1 MEKWANICYNL
12 MKREILKSDFMKLFE
27 KVLAKN
33 IKEKLIE
40 EGDRLIVGFSGGPD
54 SVFLVEMLLK
64 LREKMDFNI
73 VLVHINHLL
82 RGEDAQ
88 RDEEFSINYGK
99 NKGLEVFARKID
111 IATLGKKNN
120 LTLEEA
126 GREARY
132 NFYKE
137 VLERTNSNKIALA
150 HNKDDQIETFMF
162 RLSRGTGLSGL
173 EGILSKRAVFVRPI
187 SEIYK
192 RDILNYLESNGISYC
207 IDHTN
212 FENEFTRN
220 SIRLDLIPF
229 IEQRYNPKF
238 KDKIY
243 SLIEEIREI
252 NSFIDGEIKDLSE
265 KEVLS
270 IDELLKFPKS
280 VRGKILS
287 RYLYKYGVEVNRK
300 KIQLIEGILN
310 KGGSQ
315 KISLDGRYELK
326 KEYNLLKIEKNS
338 DKMKNIEMQK
348 LTIPGSVEFGNY
360 MLKAE
365 LVTRDERGKDCFYT
379 NLKLGDE
386 LLIRTR
392 EDGDRLT
399 PTGMKGEKKLK
410 DIFIN
415 EKIGKEQRDLIPIVV
430 HNGKIVWI
438 VGVRGDENYKS
449 TENKCVKLSV
459 RRTK

>member
-1 MEKWANICYNL
+1 M
-12 MKREILKSDFMKLFE
+12 RLFNS
-27 KVLAKN
+27 VLNKN
-33 IKEKLIE
+33 RKENLIE
-40 EGDRLIVGFSGGPD
+40 DGDRIVVGFSGGPD

-64 LREKMDFNI
+64 LKEMINFNM

-88 RDEEFSINYGK
+88 RDEDFSINYGK
-99 NKGLEVFARKID
+99 EKGLEVFSRKID
-111 IATLGKKNN
+111 ITYLGSEKG

-137 VLERTNSNKIALA
+137 ILEKTGSNKIALA

-162 RLSRGTGLSGL
+162 RLARGSGLSGL
-173 EGILSKRAVFVRPI
+173 EGIATKRDIYIRPI

-192 RDILNYLESNGISYC
+192 RDILDYLDGNSIPYC

-238 KDKIY
+238 KDKIF
-243 SLIEEIREI
+243 SLIEEIREVNDYLEKSI
-252 NSFIDGEIKDLSE
+252 VGFADKEI
-265 KEVLS
+265 LS
-270 IDELLKFPKS
+270 IDEILKYPKTLKGRIFS
-280 VRGKILS
+280 Q
-287 RYLYKYGVEVNRK
+287 YLYRYGVEVNRK
-300 KIQLIEGILN
+300 KLSLIESILE

-315 KISLDGRYELK
+315 KLSLNDEYLLK
-326 KEYNLLKIEKNS
+326 KEYSYLKVEKRDLINKIVGEKKLIVPGKVELDDYIIES
-338 DKMKNIEMQK
+338 AF
-348 LTIPGSVEFGNY
+348 V
-360 MLKAE
+360 
-365 LVTRDERGKDCFYT
+365 ERGEENKNCFYT
-379 NLKLGDE
+379 TLKEGDT
-386 LLIRTR
+386 LFIRGR
-392 EDGDRLT
+392 KDGDKIT

-415 EKIGKEQRDLIPIVV
+415 EKIAKEKRDSIPLVI
-430 HNGKIVWI
+430 HNDNIVWI
-438 VGVRGDENYKS
+438 AGVRGNEKYNSKEKY
-449 TENKCVKLSV
+449 CVKLSI
-459 RRTK
+459 RRIK